1 MNRRWMLVSG
11 LACSLAAASGASAQ
25 DWPQWRGPNRD
36 ARTSGFEA
44 PATWPETLKKEW
56 SVSVGDGV
64 ASPTLVGERLYVN
77 YREEGKESARCLD
90 AATGDEIWRFDVE
103 AEARRGADGG
113 FPGPRA
119 TPAVAD
125 GKVVILGVH
134 GTLRCLD
141 AETGKLLWENA
152 EFEGEIPRFA
162 TSSSPIAVEGLC
174 VAQLGGEGDGALVA
188 FDLVTGA
195 ERWRLK
201 GEAPAYAS
209 PAIVTLN
216 DKQAIV
222 TPTDRAMIAV
232 DAASGKLLWKID
244 YVQGRYNAASP
255 IIEGDELVY
264 AGPTRGLTAV
274 SLVSKDEAIDA
285 TELWKSPEA
294 TVQFNTP
301 VKRENLIFGLSN
313 AGQLFCVDAA
323 TGEMK
328 WTAPLSEETPPA
340 EGAPRAEDSR
350 DQPRGE
356 AAREG
361 GRRPEGAGERSEPP
375 GPRPDGPRPDGQPG
389 GGRSFGDRGPGGP
402 GGRFGGGGRR
412 GGGGGRG
419 GYGTIVDAGSALF
432 ALTPNGKL
440 IAFEPTADAYKPL
453 ATYQVAE
460 EGTYAYPI
468 VAGKRIYVKDQNDLT
483 LWTLP

>member
-1 MNRRWMLVSG
+1 MNRRWMGLPG
-11 LACSLAAASGASAQ
+11 LACFLAITSGAFAQ
-25 DWPQWRGPNRD
+25 DWPQWRGQNRD
-36 ARTSGFEA
+36 ARVSGFEA

-56 SVSVGDGV
+56 SVTVGDGV
-64 ASPTLVGERLYVN
+64 ASPALVGDRLFVN

-90 AATGDEIWRFDVE
+90 AATGKEIWRFEVE
-103 AEARRGADGG
+103 TETRRGADGG

-125 GKVVILGVH
+125 GKVVILGVY
-134 GTLRCLD
+134 GTLRCLE

-162 TSSSPIAVEGLC
+162 TSSSPIVVDGLC
-174 VAQLGGEGDGALVA
+174 VAQLGGDEDGALVA
-188 FDLVTGA
+188 FDLATGKEA
-195 ERWRLK
+195 WRLA

-209 PAIVTLN
+209 PALVTL
-216 DKQAIV
+216 DGKQAIV
-222 TPTDRAMIAV
+222 TPTDRSLIAV
-232 DAASGKLLWKID
+232 DATSGKLLWKID
-244 YVQGRYNAASP
+244 YLQGRYNAASP

-274 SLVSKDEAIDA
+274 SLASKNEAIDA

-313 AGQLFCVDAA
+313 AGQVFCVDAA

-328 WTAPLSEETPPA
+328 WTAALSEETPPA
-340 EGAPRAEDSR
+340 DGERPSGDRPAGDRPPGDRPEGAPR
-350 DQPRGE
+350 
-356 AAREG
+356 
-361 GRRPEGAGERSEPP
+361 PEGSGDQP
-375 GPRPDGPRPDGQPG
+375 GPRLEGQPG
-389 GGRSFGDRGPGGP
+389 GRPGFGGPGGPGGP

-440 IAFEPTADAYKPL
+440 IAFEPTAEAYKPL
-453 ATYQVAE
+453 ATYQVAQ
-460 EGTYAYPI
+460 EGAYAYPI

>member
-1 MNRRWMLVSG
+1 MNRQWMWCSG
-11 LACSLAAASGASAQ
+11 LACSLAMANGAFAQ

-36 ARTSGFEA
+36 ARVSGFEA
-44 PATWPETLKKEW
+44 PETWPDLLKKEW
-56 SVSVGDGV
+56 SVTVGDGV
-64 ASPTLVGERLYVN
+64 ASPALVGERLYVN
-77 YREEGKESARCLD
+77 YREDGKETARCLD
-90 AATGDEIWRFDVE
+90 AATGKEIWRFDVP

-125 GKVVILGVH
+125 GKMAILGVH

-152 EFEGEIPRFA
+152 EFEGDIPRFA
-162 TSSSPIAVEGLC
+162 TSSSPIVVDGLC
-174 VAQLGGEGDGALVA
+174 VAQLGSEERGALVA
-188 FDLVTGA
+188 FDLNTGE
-195 ERWRLK
+195 ERWRLA

-209 PAIVTLN
+209 PALIAL
-216 DKQAIV
+216 DGKQAIV
-222 TPTDRAMIAV
+222 TPTDRSLIAV

-244 YVQGRYNAASP
+244 YLQGRYNAASP
-255 IIEGDELVY
+255 IVEGDELVY

-285 TELWKSPEA
+285 KELWKSPEA

-313 AGQLFCVDAA
+313 AGQVFCVDAE

-328 WTAPLSEETPPA
+328 WTAPLSEETPSAESERPA
-340 EGAPRAEDSR
+340 
-350 DQPRGE
+350 GE
-356 AAREG
+356 
-361 GRRPEGAGERSEPP
+361 RPEGTPRRENSGERTEQPGQRSEGQRPE
-375 GPRPDGPRPDGQPG
+375 GRPDGRPG
-389 GGRSFGDRGPGGP
+389 FGDRGPGGPGGP
-402 GGRFGGGGRR
+402 GGRFGGGARR
-412 GGGGGRG
+412 GGGGRG
-419 GYGTIVDAGSALF
+419 GYGSIVDAGSALF

-440 IAFEPTADAYKPL
+440 IAFEPTAEAYKPL
-453 ATYQVAE
+453 ATYQVAQ

>member
-1 MNRRWMLVSG
+1 
-11 LACSLAAASGASAQ
+11 
-25 DWPQWRGPNRD
+25 
-36 ARTSGFEA
+36 
-44 PATWPETLKKEW
+44 
-56 SVSVGDGV
+56 V
-64 ASPTLVGERLYVN
+64 AVT
-77 YREEGKESARCLD
+77 GK
-90 AATGDEIWRFDVE
+90 EIWRFE
-103 AEARRGADGG
+103 IETETRRGADGG

-125 GKVVILGVH
+125 GKVLILGVY

-152 EFEGEIPRFA
+152 EFEGDIPRFA
-162 TSSSPIAVEGLC
+162 TSSSPIVVDGLC
-174 VAQLGGEGDGALVA
+174 IAQLGGESDGALVA
-188 FDLVTGA
+188 FDLNSGA

-209 PAIVTLN
+209 PALVTL
-216 DKQAIV
+216 DGKQAIV

-274 SLVSKDEAIDA
+274 SLASKDEAIDA

-313 AGQLFCVDAA
+313 AGQVFCVDAA

-340 EGAPRAEDSR
+340 EGSRSAEDRPSGDRPEGAPRAEGSG

-356 AAREG
+356 G
-361 GRRPEGAGERSEPP
+361 QRPEGQ
-375 GPRPDGPRPDGQPG
+375 RPEGQPG
-389 GGRSFGDRGPGGP
+389 GQPGGRPGFGDRGPGGPGGP

-440 IAFEPTADAYKPL
+440 IAFEPTAEAYKPL
-453 ATYQVAE
+453 ANYQVAQ